1 MIRCHRGSRARRL
14 VAAPR
19 TWLGLAVCVLSTAP
33 LATIGAVRP
42 AEASQRPEKLI
53 LYSVAEQEQFINN
66 ADDRTRGGGNNPFGN
81 NKDVTPTSNKATN
94 GPFPGDEAI
103 FSFNLYTSSNLR
115 TRAGSAIFTCQYN
128 YDKNA
133 FCDAAFHLNNGGTL
147 VGAGA
152 FNFNAAEFTF
162 AVTGSY
168 GTYADKTGTLEETPS
183 AHHAERLVF
192 VLG

>member
-1 MIRCHRGSRARRL
+1 M
-14 VAAPR
+14 
-19 TWLGLAVCVLSTAP
+19 VCVLSAAS
-33 LATIGAVRP
+33 LATGGTISRAGASPLVVR
-42 AEASQRPEKLI
+42 LV

-103 FSFNLYTSSNLR
+103 FSFNLYTSSSLR

-147 VGAGA
+147 IAAGA
-152 FNFNAAEFTF
+152 FNFNASKFTL

-168 GTYADKTGTLEETPS
+168 GTSAGKTGTLEETPS
-183 AHHAERLVF
+183 AHHAERLAF